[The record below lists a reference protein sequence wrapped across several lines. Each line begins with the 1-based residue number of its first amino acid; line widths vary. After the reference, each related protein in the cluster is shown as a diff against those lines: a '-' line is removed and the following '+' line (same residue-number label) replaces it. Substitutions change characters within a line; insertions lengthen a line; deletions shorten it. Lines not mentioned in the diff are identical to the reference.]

1 MVQNKPKQTPGVS
14 RKVVEMKLDFLE
26 YSDDGQGIV
35 QVMLEDTDNIIDK
48 LEGVNLDSVDFQVD
62 YEMLDVGK
70 YKFILF
76 VGDTTAE
83 TMNMIVDFEINTSYT
98 ELLLRLRQY
107 LESNMANYSS
117 KIVSE
122 YKELTKPVTVCNK
135 IGDIWNIQRKDGIL
149 FKVYIYYEYSDI
161 VMAKGYSRRIDGKYF
176 IADIKEMLDSEIEEG

>member
-1 MVQNKPKQTPGVS
+1 
-14 RKVVEMKLDFLE
+14 MKLDFLE

-35 QVMLEDTDNIIDK
+35 QVLLEDTDNIIDK

-62 YEMLDVGK
+62 YEMLYVGK
-70 YKFILF
+70 YKFTLF

-107 LESNMANYSS
+107 LESNMANYSG

-122 YKELTKPVTVCNK
+122 YKELTKPVTVCSK
-135 IGDIWNIQRKDGIL
+135 VGDIFSIKRKDGIL
-149 FKVYIYYEYSDI
+149 FNVYIYDEYADI
-161 VMAKGYSRRIDGKYF
+161 VMAKGYSRRIDGQYS
-176 IADIKEMLDSEIEEG
+176 IADIKEILDSEIEER

>member
-1 MVQNKPKQTPGVS
+1 
-14 RKVVEMKLDFLE
+14 MKLDFLE

-35 QVMLEDTDNIIDK
+35 QVLLEDTDNIIDK

-83 TMNMIVDFEINTSYT
+83 TMNMIVDFEINSSYT

-107 LESNMANYSS
+107 LESNMANYSG

-122 YKELTKPVTVCNK
+122 YKELTKPVTVCSK
-135 IGDIWNIQRKDGIL
+135 VGDIWNIQRKDGIL
-149 FKVYIYYEYSDI
+149 FKVYIYDVHADI
-161 VMAKGYSRRIDGKYF
+161 VMAKGYSRSIDGRYS

>member
-1 MVQNKPKQTPGVS
+1 MS

-35 QVMLEDTDNIIDK
+35 QLMLEDTDNVIDK
-48 LEGVNLDSVDFQVD
+48 LEGVNLDRVDFQVD
-62 YEMLDVGK
+62 YEIVDVGK

-107 LESNMANYSS
+107 LESNMANYYE

-135 IGDIWNIQRKDGIL
+135 IGDIWDIQRKDGIL
-149 FKVYIYYEYSDI
+149 FKVYIYYEYADI
-161 VMAKGYSRRIDGKYF
+161 VMAKGYSRRIDGKYS